1 MNARDRA
8 LWLRVQRRVGTLAP
22 PVRARLLDAYRVLRE
37 SVSDAELTRLIAS
50 GQWEKILDDLLLKRA
65 LAPVREELVKVV
77 EKGLKSAVPTLPK
90 AGLVDGAVGVAFDVL
105 NPRVIAAVRQLDDRA
120 INTLDADIREGVR
133 AVVRKGLRDGVSART
148 IGRDLR
154 GMIGLAPNHVEYVQ
168 NYRAELEEGSA
179 AALDRRLRNRR
190 YDTAVARG
198 SMTPGQ
204 IDRAVAAYEK
214 RLLDFNATTNA
225 RTMAGDSLKLGQHLS
240 WQDAIDNGMV
250 NKEQVWKRWVG
261 VMDDRER
268 PEHVDMEGETV
279 RYDSAFSNGQQIPG
293 ETDFNCR
300 CILRY
305 IVQPIGAGPPAGAL

>member
-1 MNARDRA
+1 VNARDRA

-154 GMIGLAPNHVEYVQ
+154 GMIGLAPNQVEYVQ